1 MSMRAD
7 FVIAGGLVVDGTGA
21 PGRIADVAVRDG
33 RIVAVGAGLEG
44 ERKIDARGRVVAPGF
59 FDIHTHYDAQVFWD
73 PGLTSSCWHGV
84 TSVVAGNCGFSLAP
98 TRPAQRRAIVRT
110 LQAVEDMSEKMLD
123 AGIDWRFETFGEY
136 LALIERRGTI
146 LNYGCY
152 VGHSPVRLF
161 VMGDAGYEREATAD
175 EIATMREVVADSMRA
190 GALGFASSFS
200 ANHRGDRGLPVPSRN
215 GTKEEF
221 VALASVLGELGYG
234 AISYAPGVPVSWRD
248 SYAIQPAIG
257 RPLSWT
263 PMLTTYPERDYKQM
277 MKVHA
282 EGLAQGAD
290 VHPQITCL
298 PLKLQFRMDNPYY
311 FRTVPIFLELLG
323 HPPSEFKHFYRDPKW
338 RAEAVRQ
345 VPDVKPPVVWEKF
358 VVAETK
364 KHAALIGRDVASLAL
379 ERNCTEIDVLC
390 DLSLD
395 DDLETRFLVVLSN
408 DEDGPVADL
417 MKQPGA
423 VFGQSDAGAHVAQLC
438 DANMPTELLAYWV
451 RDRKVF
457 TLERAIRKLTSELAD
472 FFGIPDRGRIAPGA
486 AADLVVFDLEK
497 LDPGPLRRVRDLPG
511 DEERLIADQP
521 QGIEHVF
528 VNGIAITEHGRSL
541 VGELASRP
549 GRILRAGGSG
559 VDPSGTNDAQ
569 RAGGRAA

>member
-1 MSMRAD
+1 MSMRAEL
-7 FVIAGGLVVDGTGA
+7 VIRGGLVVDGTGA
-21 PGRIADVAVRDG
+21 PGREADVAVRDG
-33 RIVAVGAGLEG
+33 RIVAIGPGLEG
-44 ERKIDARGRVVAPGF
+44 ERVVDARGRVVAPGF

-84 TSVVAGNCGFSLAP
+84 TSVIAGNCGFSLAP
-98 TRPAQRRAIVRT
+98 TRPAQRKAIVRT

-175 EIATMREVVADSMRA
+175 EIERMREVVADSMRA
-190 GALGFASSFS
+190 GAVGFASSFS

-215 GTKEEF
+215 GTKDEF

-234 AISYAPGVPVSWRD
+234 AVSYAPGVPVSWRD
-248 SYAIQPAIG
+248 SYAIQPQIG

-263 PMLTTYPERDYKQM
+263 PMLSTYPERDYKQM
-277 MKVHA
+277 MKEHA
-282 EGLAQGAD
+282 EGLARGAD

-323 HPPSEFKHFYRDPKW
+323 HPPSEFPRFYRDPKW

-364 KHAALIGRDVASLAL
+364 RHAALIGRDVASLAR
-379 ERNCTEIDVLC
+379 ERGCTEIDVLC

-408 DEDGPVADL
+408 DEDGPVAEL
-417 MKQPGA
+417 MSQPGA

-457 TLERAIRKLTSELAD
+457 GLERAIQKLTSELAD
-472 FFGIPDRGRIAPGA
+472 LYGIADRGRIAVGA
-486 AADLVVFDLEK
+486 AADLVVFDLAA

-511 DEERLIADQP
+511 DEERLVADQP
-521 QGIEHVF
+521 RGIEFVC
-528 VNGIAITEHGRSL
+528 VNGVAITENGRSL
-541 VGELASRP
+541 VGELAERP
-549 GRILRAGGSG
+549 GRILRAG
-559 VDPSGTNDAQ
+559 
-569 RAGGRAA
+569 RAGEAANADVGSRRGSA

>member
-7 FVIAGGLVVDGTGA
+7 FVIRGGLVVDGTGA
-21 PGRIADVAVRDG
+21 PAREADVAVRDG
-33 RIVAVGAGLEG
+33 RIVAVGKGLEG
-44 ERKIDARGRVVAPGF
+44 DREIDARGRVVAPGF

-84 TSVVAGNCGFSLAP
+84 TSVVAGNCGFSIAP
-98 TRPAQRRAIVRT
+98 TRPAQRKAIVRT

-123 AGIDWRFETFGEY
+123 AGIDWSFETFEEY
-136 LALIERRGTI
+136 LSLIERRGTI
-146 LNYGCY
+146 LNFGCY

-175 EIATMREVVADSMRA
+175 EIARMREVVADSMRA
-190 GALGFASSFS
+190 GALGFASSYS

-215 GTKEEF
+215 GTKAEF
-221 VALASVLGELGYG
+221 VELASVLGELGYG
-234 AISYAPGVPVSWRD
+234 AVSYAPGSPVSWRD
-248 SYAIQPAIG
+248 SYEIQPKIG
-257 RPLSWT
+257 RPLMWT
-263 PMLTTYPERDYKQM
+263 PMLSTYPERDYKQM
-277 MKVHA
+277 MKEHA
-282 EGLAQGAD
+282 AGRAGGAD
-290 VHPQITCL
+290 VYPQITCL

-323 HPPSEFKHFYRDPKW
+323 LPPSEFPRFYRDPAW

-358 VVAETK
+358 LVAETK
-364 KHAALIGRDVASLAL
+364 NHTALIGRDIASLAR
-379 ERNCTEIDVLC
+379 ERGCTEIDVLC

-395 DDLETRFLVVLSN
+395 DDLETRFLVTLSN

-417 MKQPGA
+417 MTQPGV

-451 RDRKVF
+451 RDRGVF
-457 TLERAIRKLTSELAD
+457 TLERAIQKLTSELAD
-472 FFGIPDRGRIAPGA
+472 LFGIKDRGRIAVGA
-486 AADLVVFDLEK
+486 AADLVVFDLET

-511 DEERLIADQP
+511 DEERLIADAP
-521 QGIEHVF
+521 KGIEHVF
-528 VNGIAITEHGRSL
+528 VNGVAITRDGQSL
-541 VGELASRP
+541 VENLRERP
-549 GRILRAGGSG
+549 GQILRARGAS
-559 VDPSGTNDAQ
+559 A
-569 RAGGRAA
+569 

>member
-1 MSMRAD
+1 MSARAEL
-7 FVIAGGLVVDGTGA
+7 VLQGGLVVDGSGA
-21 PGRIADVAVRDG
+21 PGRVADVAVAKG
-33 RIVAVGAGLEG
+33 RIVGIGQGLAG
-44 ERKIDARGRVVAPGF
+44 ERVIDVRGRVVAPGF

-98 TRPAQRRAIVRT
+98 TRPAQRQAIVRT

-136 LALIERRGTI
+136 LDLIERRGLI

-161 VMGDAGYEREATAD
+161 VMGDAGYEREASPD
-175 EIATMREVVADSMRA
+175 EIARMREVVAESMRA
-190 GALGFASSFS
+190 GALGFASSYS

-215 GTKEEF
+215 GTKQEF
-221 VALASVLGELGYG
+221 VELASVLGELGYG
-234 AISYAPGVPVSWRD
+234 AVSYAPGVPVSWRD

-257 RPLSWT
+257 RPLMWT
-263 PMLTTYPERDYKQM
+263 PMLTTYPERDYRM
-277 MKVHA
+277 MMRTHA
-282 EGLAQGAD
+282 EGLAAGAD

-323 HPPSEFKHFYRDPKW
+323 RPVSEFARFYRDPAW

-358 VVAETK
+358 FVAETK
-364 KHAALIGRDVASLAL
+364 KHAALIGCDVASLAR
-379 ERNCTEIDVLC
+379 ERGCSEIDVLC

-395 DDLETRFLVVLSN
+395 DDLETRFLVILSN
-408 DEDGPVADL
+408 DEDAPVAEL
-417 MKQPGA
+417 MTQPGA

-438 DANMPTELLAYWV
+438 DANMPTELLATWV
-451 RDRKVF
+451 REKRVF
-457 TLERAIRKLTSELAD
+457 TLERAIQKLTSELAD
-472 FFGIPDRGRIAPGA
+472 LYGIVDRGRIAVGA
-486 AADLVVFDLEK
+486 AADLVVFDLET
-497 LDPGPLRRVRDLPG
+497 LDPGPLTRVRDLPG
-511 DEERLIADQP
+511 DEERLVAAEP
-521 QGIEHVF
+521 KGIDWVF
-528 VNGIAITEHGRSL
+528 VNGVAITEAGHSR
-541 VGELASRP
+541 VGGMNERP
-549 GRILRAGGSG
+549 GRILRAGPTPG
-559 VDPSGTNDAQ
+559 
-569 RAGGRAA
+569 GGRAS

>member
-1 MSMRAD
+1 MALD
-7 FVIAGGLVVDGTGA
+7 FVIRGGLVVDGSGA
-21 PGRIADVAVRDG
+21 PGRVADVAVRGG
-33 RIVAVGAGLEG
+33 RIAAVGQGLSLGDEG
-44 ERKIDARGRVVAPGF
+44 GEEIDARGRIVAPGF

-98 TRPAQRRAIVRT
+98 TRPAQRQAIVRT

-123 AGIDWRFETFGEY
+123 AGIDWSFETFGEY
-136 LALIERRGTI
+136 LALIERKGTI

-161 VMGDAGYEREATAD
+161 VMGDAGYEREATAA
-175 EIATMREVVADSMRA
+175 EIARMREVVAESMRA
-190 GALGFASSFS
+190 GALGFASSYS

-234 AISYAPGVPVSWRD
+234 AVSYAPGSPVSWRD
-248 SYAIQPAIG
+248 SYEIQPKIG
-257 RPLSWT
+257 RPLMWT
-263 PMLTTYPERDYKQM
+263 PMLSTYPERDYKQM
-277 MKVHA
+277 MKEHA
-282 EGLAQGAD
+282 EGRARGAD
-290 VHPQITCL
+290 VYPQITCL

-323 HPPSEFKHFYRDPKW
+323 KPPSEFKPFYRDPAW

-358 VVAETK
+358 LVAETK
-364 KHAALIGRDVASLAL
+364 HHAALIGRDVASLAR
-379 ERNCTEIDVLC
+379 ERGCTEIDVLC

-395 DDLETRFLVVLSN
+395 DDLETRFLVTLSN

-417 MKQPGA
+417 MTQPGA

-451 RDRKVF
+451 RDRGVF
-457 TLERAIRKLTSELAD
+457 TLERAIQKLTSELAD
-472 FFGIPDRGRIAPGA
+472 LFGITDRGRIAPGA

-521 QGIEHVF
+521 KGIEHVF
-528 VNGIAITEHGRSL
+528 VNGVAITRDGESL
-541 VGELASRP
+541 VGSLRERP
-549 GRILRAGGSG
+549 GRILRAGG
-559 VDPSGTNDAQ
+559 N
-569 RAGGRAA
+569 AG